1 MRPDGLPEALA
12 GLRRT
17 VVMGVL
23 NVTPDSFS
31 DGGRFTDVE
40 RAVAHA
46 LAMLDEGADLIDLG
60 AESTRP
66 GAPPLPAA
74 REIDRLMPVLE
85 RLKDCGR
92 PLSVDTRKPEV
103 MRAAIAAG
111 ADMIN
116 DVAGFAD
123 VASLEAVAAD
133 PRVACCV
140 MHMQGD
146 PLTMQQAP
154 AYRDVV
160 GEVRDRLVERAVAL
174 QDRGVAAQ
182 RIVVD
187 PGIGFGKTLEHN
199 LSLLRRLDVLAGA
212 GWPVLVGVSRKS
224 MLGAIT
230 GRPVG
235 ERLAG
240 SLAAMLAAVAHGARI
255 VRVHDVAPTRDA
267 LAVWSAIADAR

>member
-1 MRPDGLPEALA
+1 
-12 GLRRT
+12 
-17 VVMGVL
+17 MGVL
-23 NVTPDSFS
+23 NLTPDSFS
-31 DGGRFTDVE
+31 DGGQFVDVPV
-40 RAVAHA
+40 AVAHA
-46 LAMLDEGADLIDLG
+46 LAMVEQGADLLDLG

-66 GAPPLPAA
+66 GAAPVSAA
-74 REIDRLMPVLE
+74 QEIDRLMPVLE
-85 RLKDCGR
+85 RLRDCGCA
-92 PLSVDTRKPEV
+92 LSVDTRKPEV

-116 DVAGFAD
+116 DVGGFAD
-123 VASLEAVAAD
+123 PAAREAIAAD

-160 GEVRDRLVERAVAL
+160 VEVRDRLVARATAL
-174 QDRGVAAQ
+174 QDRGVSTD

-199 LSLLRRLDVLAGA
+199 LSLLGRLDLLAGA
-212 GWPVLVGVSRKS
+212 GWTVMVGVSRKS
-224 MLGAIT
+224 MLGALT
-230 GRPVG
+230 GRAVG
-235 ERLAG
+235 DRLPAG
-240 SLAAMLAAVAHGARI
+240 LAAMLAAVARGARI